1 MGLYKSLH
9 LFAVHFTITLFIIS
23 VVFDFWAEIKINLIF
38 SGNTFN
44 KISYRLKFLIRNI
57 SIS

>member
-9 LFAVHFTITLFIIS
+9 LFAVHFTIPLFIIS

-44 KISYRLKFLIRNI
+44 KILYRLKFLIRNI